1 MTSHKR
7 PTIILTKSDFKKLK
21 NELQQ
26 NLKLMRP
33 FRLRQTPKRL
43 TMTISVLKEF
53 SESRTSFSQTL
64 ASITKQK
71 TLMKKFLFLLLALCS
86 FTVFSQQ
93 RESENL
99 IRVSGLARIAV
110 SPKVGIMNVEVETI
124 DTTMETSIAKL
135 RIETNEL
142 FKILKS
148 LNFEIEKVSTTD
160 FSVNKNTIRNHNVT
174 KDSGFVASQVI
185 RAEFS
190 FNDTIMDMILT
201 EIAEKSSGL
210 EFNFDFKLSEIQKK
224 EIQSELIKL
233 AVEDAK
239 QKAESLAEHTGKTIK
254 KIKEIQFDYTPRY
267 SSEKSGMIEV
277 YNGYNRHSSSSGLF
291 ARQRENFNFK
301 PADLIFQDSVVI
313 FFEIK

>member
-1 MTSHKR
+1 MCT
-7 PTIILTKSDFKKLK
+7 
-21 NELQQ
+21 
-26 NLKLMRP
+26 
-33 FRLRQTPKRL
+33 RLYIHP
-43 TMTISVLKEF
+43 
-53 SESRTSFSQTL
+53 L